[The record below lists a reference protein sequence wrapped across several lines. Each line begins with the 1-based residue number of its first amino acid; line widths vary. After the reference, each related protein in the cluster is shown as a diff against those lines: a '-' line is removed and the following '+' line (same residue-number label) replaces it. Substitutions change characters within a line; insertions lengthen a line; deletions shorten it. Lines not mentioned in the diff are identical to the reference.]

1 MAAQEVR
8 DMGYIRGVVH
18 GTVAGTILGICIA
31 PQPGKRTREQLS
43 AFGSAAREGYG
54 LAEKT
59 YHQVAPLA
67 GAAVQII
74 KSQLPSRKQPSQTE
88 FETDENIRI
97 HHETYDHN

>member
-1 MAAQEVR
+1 
-8 DMGYIRGVVH
+8 MGYIRGAVH
-18 GTVAGTILGICIA
+18 GTIAGTILGICIA

-67 GAAVQII
+67 GAAVHII
-74 KSQLPSRKQPSQTE
+74 KSQLPGGRKHTE
-88 FETDENIRI
+88 ETTFETDENIRI
-97 HHETYDHN
+97 HSETHERN

>member
-1 MAAQEVR
+1 
-8 DMGYIRGVVH
+8 MGYIRGVVH

-59 YHQVAPLA
+59 YRQVAPLA

-74 KSQLPSRKQPSQTE
+74 KSQLPGGAQKQPAQTE
-88 FETDENIRI
+88 FETDDNIRI
-97 HHETYDHN
+97 HHETHEHN